1 MDLTPLARAYARHR
15 ARRLARENAEQAQ
28 ERELLRLVRTAAAT
42 RFGRDH
48 GFASIRSVAAY
59 QAAVPLRSYEDLRR
73 DYWQAGFPH
82 IDGATW
88 PGPIRQFAVSG
99 GTARD
104 DFKLIPSPHSIMRSH
119 FRAIWELLVQHLLAR
134 PSSRLLAG
142 PNLVLYGSRDMRE
155 LAPGIVACDLTGL
168 GGDDVPRW
176 VRRFRFLPRDVE
188 LLADW
193 EAKIAALARQAL
205 GGDIRAVAGY
215 PSWMLFF
222 FARLAEAA
230 GRQEAR
236 VAELLP
242 NLELIVHGGVHHGPY
257 RALFERIMEGSRA
270 ELRESYAASEGFL
283 AVGDRGFGEGM
294 RLIVDNGLFYEF
306 VPVEEMKSPR
316 PTRRWIADVEPGR
329 EYAVIL
335 TTCAGLWSYVLGDT
349 VRFLE
354 LRPPRLEVSGRLGVW
369 LNAFGEHLIQAQL
382 EEAVAEAALAI
393 GRGVADYT
401 AFAVMPEQPGL
412 PGRHV
417 FVVEFSPPVDSDEAI
432 ERFAAVLDAALCRGN
447 GAYRSLRDRGTA
459 VTPPEVRSAPAGTF
473 HAWMKRRGRVGG
485 QNKVPR
491 VLEQAALQ
499 RSLLD
504 LLAGR

>member
-1 MDLTPLARAYARHR
+1 MDLTPLARRYARYR
-15 ARRLARENAEQAQ
+15 AFRLQRENAEQAQ
-28 ERELLRLVRTAAAT
+28 ERTLRRLVRTAQRT

-48 GFASIRSVAAY
+48 GFDSVRSVAGY
-59 QAAVPLRSYEDLRR
+59 QASVPLRSYEDLRR
-73 DYWQAGFPH
+73 DYWQPGFPH

-99 GTARD
+99 GTSSE
-104 DFKLIPSPHSIMRSH
+104 DFKLIPSPRSIMRSH
-119 FRAIWELLVQHLLAR
+119 FRAIWELIVQHLLAR

-142 PNLVLYGSRDMRE
+142 PNLVLYGSRDRRE

-168 GGDDVPRW
+168 GGDDVPGW

-193 EAKIAALARQAL
+193 ESKIEGLARHAL
-205 GGDIRAVAGY
+205 RSDIRAVAGY
-215 PSWMLFF
+215 PSWMLHF
-222 FARLAEAA
+222 FAQLAQAA
-230 GRQEAR
+230 GRREPR
-236 VAELLP
+236 LAELLP
-242 NLELIVHGGVHHGPY
+242 DLELIVHGGVHHGPY

-294 RLIVDNGLFYEF
+294 RLLVDNGLFYEF
-306 VPVEEMKSPR
+306 VPVQEMSDPR
-316 PTRRWIADVEPGR
+316 PTRRWIADVETGR
-329 EYAVIL
+329 DYAVIL

-382 EEAVAEAALAI
+382 EQAVAEAARAI
-393 GRGVADYT
+393 GCGVADYT
-401 AFAVMPEQPGL
+401 AFAIVPRQPGL
-412 PGRHV
+412 PGQHV
-417 FVVEFSPPVDSDEAI
+417 FVVEFSPLVVAAGPTA
-432 ERFAAVLDAALCRGN
+432 RFAAVLDATLRRLN
-447 GAYRSLRDRGTA
+447 GAYRSLRERGTA
-459 VTPPEVRSAPAGTF
+459 LAPPEVRSVPTGTF

-504 LLAGR
+504 LIAGR